1 MKKLLVVVLLL
12 VGLFSFRILPV
23 LDLALVSE
31 KIKNDSGWDSSYDS
45 GGGSSYSGGSS
56 YDSDSGGGD
65 GSVSIFDFVMLINI
79 FFNLTM
85 VISLFDGVKNEKLQN
100 FLMIFVFVSIL
111 IAEIASIIL
120 VSKYI
125 VIIYL
130 IVSFSVTCLLICLD
144 SKKIK
149 NEEEI
154 EQAIFE
160 KYDFEKVL
168 LENELYSIFLEVQT
182 AWMNFNYKKLQ
193 KLCTDELYN
202 TYKSQLNVLKI
213 KNGKNI
219 MHSFKLLDCKITQI
233 SKVNNK
239 LNFTVYMK
247 ISFYDYVINTK
258 TCKVTRGKKYNA
270 ITNNYIMTFI
280 KGDKVIDKCPCC
292 GAKVLGNTTDKCE
305 YCRSV
310 IVKDSSDYILSKK
323 SNINR

>member
-85 VISLFDGVKNEKLQN
+85 VISLFDGIKNEKLQN

-130 IVSFSVTCLLICLD
+130 IVSFSVTCLLIYLD

-149 NEEEI
+149 NAEEI

-202 TYKSQLNVLKI
+202 TYKSQLEVLSI

-219 MHSFKLLDCKITQI
+219 MSDFTLNNIKIFDITEENDLI
-233 SKVNNK
+233 VVKA
-239 LNFTVYMK
+239 YMNV
-247 ISFYDYVINTK
+247 SFYDYVIDCRTA
-258 TCKVTRGKKYNA
+258 KVTRGRKDVRL
-270 ITNNYIMTFI
+270 TNEYEMIFVKHKHRTV
-280 KGDKVIDKCPCC
+280 KHCPSC
-292 GAKVLGNTTDKCE
+292 GSELNGQRICP

-310 IVKDSSDYILSKK
+310 VYNNNKGFVLSKK
-323 SNINR
+323 MIRR

>member
-85 VISLFDGVKNEKLQN
+85 VISLFDGIKNEKLQN

-120 VSKYI
+120 ISKYI

-168 LENELYSIFLEVQT
+168 LENELY
-182 AWMNFNYKKLQ
+182 
-193 KLCTDELYN
+193 N
-202 TYKSQLNVLKI
+202 TYKSQLEVLSI

-219 MHSFKLLDCKITQI
+219 MSDFTLNNIKIFDITEENDLI
-233 SKVNNK
+233 VVKA
-239 LNFTVYMK
+239 YMNV
-247 ISFYDYVINTK
+247 SFYDYVIDCRTA
-258 TCKVTRGKKYNA
+258 KVTRGRKDVRL
-270 ITNNYIMTFI
+270 TNEYEMIFVKHKHRTV
-280 KGDKVIDKCPCC
+280 KHCPSC
-292 GAKVLGNTTDKCE
+292 GSELNGQRICP

-310 IVKDSSDYILSKK
+310 VYNNNKGFVLSKK
-323 SNINR
+323 MIRR

>member
-1 MKKLLVVVLLL
+1 MKKFSKYFLII
-12 VGLFSFRILPV
+12 VGLFV
-23 LDLALVSE
+23 LFFAFNT
-31 KIKNDSGWDSSYDS
+31 KADSGWDSDYDS
-45 GGGSSYSGGSS
+45 GGSWDSGSDYDYDYDYDNDYDYDYDYDSGYSGSSG
-56 YDSDSGGGD
+56 SGGGSGD
-65 GSVSIFDFVMLINI
+65 GAIVVFFVVIIFIIVLSAASTKKTPRYYRQTSYVSSSNYGYDDIGDYIFEQYGLNKEELKKE
-79 FFNLTM
+79 FFNKF
-85 VISLFDGVKNEKLQN
+85 IDIQN
-100 FLMIFVFVSIL
+100 
-111 IAEIASIIL
+111 
-120 VSKYI
+120 
-125 VIIYL
+125 
-130 IVSFSVTCLLICLD
+130 
-144 SKKIK
+144 
-149 NEEEI
+149 
-154 EQAIFE
+154 
-160 KYDFEKVL
+160 
-168 LENELYSIFLEVQT
+168 
-182 AWMNFNYKKLQ
+182 AWMNFDYDSLS
-193 KLCTDELYN
+193 KLCTNELYN